1 MNNYQQTIL
10 RRAAKILENSLRN
23 YEVTIQG
30 SSDVKM
36 YCQTKIGISENE
48 QFMVLF
54 LDTQN
59 RLIQSEIM
67 FTGTINAAS
76 VYPREVVKRALELNA
91 ASVIFSHNHPSGVV
105 TPSQADKLITDR
117 LKQALALLDISVLG
131 HVIVSGSESYA
142 FSEAGLL

>member
-1 MNNYQQTIL
+1 MNNYQKTIL
-10 RRAAKILENSLRN
+10 KRAAKILENSLRD
-23 YEVTIQG
+23 YEITISG
-30 SSDVKM
+30 SHDVKM
-36 YCQTKIGISENE
+36 YCQTKIGTGENE

-91 ASVIFSHNHPSGVV
+91 TNVILSHNHPSGVV

-117 LKQALALLDISVLG
+117 LKQALALLDISVLD